1 VAYSHFRSKG
11 LRDGIL
17 CFLLL
22 AVIFAF
28 KKNVMYSLP
37 IFPQIVDDY
46 KRHLRSGVTPPQ
58 CFYQFVKPY
67 HVRYVSLTQWMRRH
81 GLSVQQLQ
89 YDALLEKCGTHRDE
103 VLAQLSSKMQPDIH
117 PVILKGK
124 GGISEDK
131 LLRKVSVTFP
141 DGLVVSIV
149 EASSAAL
156 YDFINRY
163 NHLLDSQDVR
173 IG

>member
-1 VAYSHFRSKG
+1 MFFFLFQPSVSPDPLFIGSKG

-67 HVRYVSLTQWMRRH
+67 HVRYVSLTM
-81 GLSVQQLQ
+81 
-89 YDALLEKCGTHRDE
+89 YDT
-103 VLAQLSSKMQPDIH
+103 
-117 PVILKGK
+117 
-124 GGISEDK
+124 
-131 LLRKVSVTFP
+131 
-141 DGLVVSIV
+141 
-149 EASSAAL
+149 
-156 YDFINRY
+156 
-163 NHLLDSQDVR
+163 
-173 IG
+173 